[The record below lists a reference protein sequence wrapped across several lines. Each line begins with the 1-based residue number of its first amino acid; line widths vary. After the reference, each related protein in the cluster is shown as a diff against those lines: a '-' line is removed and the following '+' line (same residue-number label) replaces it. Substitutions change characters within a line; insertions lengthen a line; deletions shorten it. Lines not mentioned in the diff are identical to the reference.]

1 MSTNDAE
8 ATDSNSESDSNDS
21 DSQNDY
27 YYDDGDENEMNLGNS
42 GQFIE
47 DSESNEENGQDIDEE
62 KLLAELED
70 RSVIDNNEQ
79 AVERETL
86 IVANENYI
94 AEADGENNNMQAS
107 SAENAEMV
115 ENVAEHDSGNENA
128 VDTQSFANEQNAQ
141 HVFETATDI
150 SEQNTNME
158 NANLSQAVNPA
169 VANALDTPAPNEE
182 SSGDVGT
189 PVKPADA
196 NVQQGGGSGTPVNLA
211 DANVQQGGGSG
222 TPVNLAD
229 ANVQQG
235 GGSGTPVNL
244 ADANVQQGG
253 GSGTPVNLAD
263 ANVQQGGGSGTP
275 VNLADANAQQGGGS
289 GTPVNLADVNVQQ
302 GGGSGTPVNLAD
314 ANVQQGGGSGTPVNL
329 ADANVQQ
336 GGGSGTPVNLA
347 DANVQQGGGSGTPVN
362 LAVPHVST
370 TKKPP
375 KRKTTQEPEGE
386 KNARLAW
393 KDRGK
398 VIFRHPWEICSAP
411 YIDGLVKGVQRLKGD
426 LYCKWTKTG
435 FERLSQ
441 TTFTV
446 SDNKTKD
453 DPDLGFLHLKN
464 VDNDIAAAIRE
475 HLEVSYD
482 STVVQVQK
490 IFLMLFN
497 TCLI

>member
-27 YYDDGDENEMNLGNS
+27 YYDDGDESEMNLGNS

-70 RSVIDNNEQ
+70 GSVIDNNEQ

-86 IVANENYI
+86 IVANENYV
-94 AEADGENNNMQAS
+94 AEADGENSNMQAS

-128 VDTQSFANEQNAQ
+128 VDTQSSANEQNAQ

-222 TPVNLAD
+222 TPVNLA
-229 ANVQQG
+229 
-235 GGSGTPVNL
+235 
-244 ADANVQQGG
+244 
-253 GSGTPVNLAD
+253 
-263 ANVQQGGGSGTP
+263 
-275 VNLADANAQQGGGS
+275 
-289 GTPVNLADVNVQQ
+289 
-302 GGGSGTPVNLAD
+302 
-314 ANVQQGGGSGTPVNL
+314 
-329 ADANVQQ
+329 
-336 GGGSGTPVNLA
+336 
-347 DANVQQGGGSGTPVN
+347 
-362 LAVPHVST
+362 VPHVST

-375 KRKTTQEPEGE
+375 KRKTAQEPEGE

-398 VIFRHPWEICSAP
+398 VIFRHPWEIRSAS

-464 VDNDIAAAIRE
+464 VDNDVAAAIRE

-482 STVVQVQK
+482 SAVVQVQK

>member
-27 YYDDGDENEMNLGNS
+27 YYDDGNESEMNLGNS

-70 RSVIDNNEQ
+70 GSVIDNNEQ

-86 IVANENYI
+86 IVANENYV
-94 AEADGENNNMQAS
+94 AEADGENSNMQAS

-128 VDTQSFANEQNAQ
+128 VDTQSSANEQNAQ

-244 ADANVQQGG
+244 A
-253 GSGTPVNLAD
+253 
-263 ANVQQGGGSGTP
+263 
-275 VNLADANAQQGGGS
+275 
-289 GTPVNLADVNVQQ
+289 
-302 GGGSGTPVNLAD
+302 
-314 ANVQQGGGSGTPVNL
+314 
-329 ADANVQQ
+329 
-336 GGGSGTPVNLA
+336 
-347 DANVQQGGGSGTPVN
+347 
-362 LAVPHVST
+362 VPHVST

-375 KRKTTQEPEGE
+375 KRKTAQEPEGE

-398 VIFRHPWEICSAP
+398 VIFRHPWEIRSAS

-464 VDNDIAAAIRE
+464 VDNDVAAAIRE

-482 STVVQVQK
+482 SAVVQVQK

>member
-8 ATDSNSESDSNDS
+8 ATDYNSESDSNDS

-27 YYDDGDENEMNLGNS
+27 YYDDGDESEMNLGNS

-70 RSVIDNNEQ
+70 GSVIDNNEQ
-79 AVERETL
+79 AVEHETL
-86 IVANENYI
+86 IVANENYVG
-94 AEADGENNNMQAS
+94 EADGENSNMQAS

-128 VDTQSFANEQNAQ
+128 VDTQSSANEQNAQ
-141 HVFETATDI
+141 HVFETTTDI

-182 SSGDVGT
+182 SSGDVCT
-189 PVKPADA
+189 PVKP
-196 NVQQGGGSGTPVNLA
+196 
-211 DANVQQGGGSG
+211 
-222 TPVNLAD
+222 
-229 ANVQQG
+229 
-235 GGSGTPVNL
+235 
-244 ADANVQQGG
+244 
-253 GSGTPVNLAD
+253 
-263 ANVQQGGGSGTP
+263 
-275 VNLADANAQQGGGS
+275 
-289 GTPVNLADVNVQQ
+289 
-302 GGGSGTPVNLAD
+302 
-314 ANVQQGGGSGTPVNL
+314 
-329 ADANVQQ
+329 
-336 GGGSGTPVNLA
+336 A

-370 TKKPP
+370 TKKPL
-375 KRKTTQEPEGE
+375 KRKTAQEPEGE

-398 VIFRHPWEICSAP
+398 VIFRHPWEIRSAS

-464 VDNDIAAAIRE
+464 VDNDVAAAIRE

-482 STVVQVQK
+482 SAVVQVQK

>member
-27 YYDDGDENEMNLGNS
+27 YYDDGDESEMNLGNS

-70 RSVIDNNEQ
+70 GSVIDNNEQ

-86 IVANENYI
+86 IVANENYV
-94 AEADGENNNMQAS
+94 AEADGENSNMQAS

-128 VDTQSFANEQNAQ
+128 VDTQSSANEQNAQ

-229 ANVQQG
+229 AISKA
-235 GGSGTPVNL
+235 SG
-244 ADANVQQGG
+244 
-253 GSGTPVNLAD
+253 
-263 ANVQQGGGSGTP
+263 
-275 VNLADANAQQGGGS
+275 
-289 GTPVNLADVNVQQ
+289 
-302 GGGSGTPVNLAD
+302 
-314 ANVQQGGGSGTPVNL
+314 
-329 ADANVQQ
+329 
-336 GGGSGTPVNLA
+336 
-347 DANVQQGGGSGTPVN
+347 ANVQQGGGSGTPVN

-375 KRKTTQEPEGE
+375 KRKTAQEPEGE

-398 VIFRHPWEICSAP
+398 VIFRHPWEIRSAS

-464 VDNDIAAAIRE
+464 VDNDVAAAIRE

-482 STVVQVQK
+482 SAVVQVQK

>member
-8 ATDSNSESDSNDS
+8 ATDSNSESDSNNS

-27 YYDDGDENEMNLGNS
+27 YYDDGDESEMNLGNS

-70 RSVIDNNEQ
+70 GSVIDNNEQ

-86 IVANENYI
+86 IVANKNYV
-94 AEADGENNNMQAS
+94 AEADGENSNMQAS

-115 ENVAEHDSGNENA
+115 ENVVEHDSGNENA
-128 VDTQSFANEQNAQ
+128 VDTQSSANEQNAQ

-169 VANALDTPAPNEE
+169 VTNVLDTPAPNEE
-182 SSGDVGT
+182 SSGDV
-189 PVKPADA
+189 AE
-196 NVQQGGGSGTPVNLA
+196 
-211 DANVQQGGGSG
+211 
-222 TPVNLAD
+222 
-229 ANVQQG
+229 
-235 GGSGTPVNL
+235 
-244 ADANVQQGG
+244 
-253 GSGTPVNLAD
+253 
-263 ANVQQGGGSGTP
+263 
-275 VNLADANAQQGGGS
+275 
-289 GTPVNLADVNVQQ
+289 
-302 GGGSGTPVNLAD
+302 
-314 ANVQQGGGSGTPVNL
+314 
-329 ADANVQQ
+329 
-336 GGGSGTPVNLA
+336 
-347 DANVQQGGGSGTPVN
+347 
-362 LAVPHVST
+362 VST

-398 VIFRHPWEICSAP
+398 VIFRHPWEIRSAS

-446 SDNKTKD
+446 SDNKAKD

-464 VDNDIAAAIRE
+464 VDNDVAAAIRE

-482 STVVQVQK
+482 SAVVQVQK
-490 IFLMLFN
+490 IFLVLFN

>member
-1 MSTNDAE
+1 MMQRLQILTVK
-8 ATDSNSESDSNDS
+8 DSNDS

-27 YYDDGDENEMNLGNS
+27 YYDDGDESEMNLGNS

-70 RSVIDNNEQ
+70 GSVIDNNEQ

-86 IVANENYI
+86 IVANENYV
-94 AEADGENNNMQAS
+94 AEADGENSNMQAS

-128 VDTQSFANEQNAQ
+128 VDTQSSANEQNAQ

-253 GSGTPVNLAD
+253 GSGTPVNLA
-263 ANVQQGGGSGTP
+263 
-275 VNLADANAQQGGGS
+275 
-289 GTPVNLADVNVQQ
+289 
-302 GGGSGTPVNLAD
+302 
-314 ANVQQGGGSGTPVNL
+314 
-329 ADANVQQ
+329 
-336 GGGSGTPVNLA
+336 
-347 DANVQQGGGSGTPVN
+347 
-362 LAVPHVST
+362 VPHVST

-375 KRKTTQEPEGE
+375 KRKTAQEPEGE

-398 VIFRHPWEICSAP
+398 VIFRHPWEIRSAS

-464 VDNDIAAAIRE
+464 VDNDVAAAIRE

-482 STVVQVQK
+482 SAVVQVQK

>member
-1 MSTNDAE
+1 MRR
-8 ATDSNSESDSNDS
+8 
-21 DSQNDY
+21 
-27 YYDDGDENEMNLGNS
+27 
-42 GQFIE
+42 
-47 DSESNEENGQDIDEE
+47 
-62 KLLAELED
+62 KLLEELED
-70 RSVIDNNEQ
+70 GSVIDNNEQ

-86 IVANENYI
+86 IVANENYV
-94 AEADGENNNMQAS
+94 AEADGENSNMQAS

-128 VDTQSFANEQNAQ
+128 VDTQSSANEQNAQ

-158 NANLSQAVNPA
+158 NANLSQAVNRA

-182 SSGDVGT
+182 SSGDV
-189 PVKPADA
+189 AE
-196 NVQQGGGSGTPVNLA
+196 
-211 DANVQQGGGSG
+211 
-222 TPVNLAD
+222 
-229 ANVQQG
+229 
-235 GGSGTPVNL
+235 
-244 ADANVQQGG
+244 
-253 GSGTPVNLAD
+253 
-263 ANVQQGGGSGTP
+263 
-275 VNLADANAQQGGGS
+275 
-289 GTPVNLADVNVQQ
+289 
-302 GGGSGTPVNLAD
+302 
-314 ANVQQGGGSGTPVNL
+314 
-329 ADANVQQ
+329 
-336 GGGSGTPVNLA
+336 
-347 DANVQQGGGSGTPVN
+347 
-362 LAVPHVST
+362 VST
-370 TKKPP
+370 TKKPL
-375 KRKTTQEPEGE
+375 KRKTAQEPEGE

-398 VIFRHPWEICSAP
+398 VIFRHPWEIRSAS

-446 SDNKTKD
+446 SDNKAKD

-464 VDNDIAAAIRE
+464 VDNDVAAAIRE

-482 STVVQVQK
+482 SAVVQVQK

>member
-1 MSTNDAE
+1 M
-8 ATDSNSESDSNDS
+8 
-21 DSQNDY
+21 
-27 YYDDGDENEMNLGNS
+27 
-42 GQFIE
+42 
-47 DSESNEENGQDIDEE
+47 
-62 KLLAELED
+62 LAELED
-70 RSVIDNNEQ
+70 ESVIDNNEQ
-79 AVERETL
+79 AVERETV
-86 IVANENYI
+86 IVVNENYV
-94 AEADGENNNMQAS
+94 AEADGENSNMQAS

-115 ENVAEHDSGNENA
+115 ENVVEHDSGNENA
-128 VDTQSFANEQNAQ
+128 VDTQSSANEQNAQ
-141 HVFETATDI
+141 HVFETVTDI

-189 PVKPADA
+189 PV
-196 NVQQGGGSGTPVNLA
+196 
-211 DANVQQGGGSG
+211 
-222 TPVNLAD
+222 
-229 ANVQQG
+229 
-235 GGSGTPVNL
+235 
-244 ADANVQQGG
+244 
-253 GSGTPVNLAD
+253 
-263 ANVQQGGGSGTP
+263 
-275 VNLADANAQQGGGS
+275 
-289 GTPVNLADVNVQQ
+289 
-302 GGGSGTPVNLAD
+302 
-314 ANVQQGGGSGTPVNL
+314 
-329 ADANVQQ
+329 
-336 GGGSGTPVNLA
+336 NLA

-375 KRKTTQEPEGE
+375 KRKTAQEPEGE

-398 VIFRHPWEICSAP
+398 VIFRHPWEIRSAS
-411 YIDGLVKGVQRLKGD
+411 YIDGLVKRVQRLKGD

-464 VDNDIAAAIRE
+464 VDNDVAAAIHQ

-482 STVVQVQK
+482 SAVVQVQK

>member
-27 YYDDGDENEMNLGNS
+27 YYDDGDESEMNLGNS

-70 RSVIDNNEQ
+70 GSVIDNNEQ

-86 IVANENYI
+86 IVANENYV
-94 AEADGENNNMQAS
+94 AEADGENSNMQAS

-128 VDTQSFANEQNAQ
+128 VDTQSSANEQNAQ

-196 NVQQGGGSGTPVNLA
+196 NVQQGGGSGTPVNL
-211 DANVQQGGGSG
+211 V
-222 TPVNLAD
+222 
-229 ANVQQG
+229 
-235 GGSGTPVNL
+235 
-244 ADANVQQGG
+244 
-253 GSGTPVNLAD
+253 
-263 ANVQQGGGSGTP
+263 
-275 VNLADANAQQGGGS
+275 
-289 GTPVNLADVNVQQ
+289 
-302 GGGSGTPVNLAD
+302 

-375 KRKTTQEPEGE
+375 KRKTAQEPEGE

-398 VIFRHPWEICSAP
+398 VIFRHPWEIRSAS

-464 VDNDIAAAIRE
+464 VDNDVAAAIRE

-482 STVVQVQK
+482 SAVVQVQK

>member
-27 YYDDGDENEMNLGNS
+27 YYDDGDESEMNLGNS

-62 KLLAELED
+62 KLLEELED
-70 RSVIDNNEQ
+70 GSVIDNNEQ

-86 IVANENYI
+86 IVANENYV
-94 AEADGENNNMQAS
+94 AEADGENSNMQAS

-128 VDTQSFANEQNAQ
+128 VDTQSSANEQNAQ

-182 SSGDVGT
+182 SSGDV
-189 PVKPADA
+189 AE
-196 NVQQGGGSGTPVNLA
+196 
-211 DANVQQGGGSG
+211 
-222 TPVNLAD
+222 
-229 ANVQQG
+229 
-235 GGSGTPVNL
+235 
-244 ADANVQQGG
+244 
-253 GSGTPVNLAD
+253 
-263 ANVQQGGGSGTP
+263 
-275 VNLADANAQQGGGS
+275 
-289 GTPVNLADVNVQQ
+289 
-302 GGGSGTPVNLAD
+302 
-314 ANVQQGGGSGTPVNL
+314 
-329 ADANVQQ
+329 
-336 GGGSGTPVNLA
+336 
-347 DANVQQGGGSGTPVN
+347 
-362 LAVPHVST
+362 VST

-375 KRKTTQEPEGE
+375 KRKTAQEPEGE

-393 KDRGK
+393 KDQGK
-398 VIFRHPWEICSAP
+398 VIFRHPWEIRSAS

-446 SDNKTKD
+446 SDNKAKD

-464 VDNDIAAAIRE
+464 VDNNVAAAIRE

>member
-27 YYDDGDENEMNLGNS
+27 YYDDGDESEMNLGNS

-70 RSVIDNNEQ
+70 GSVIDNNEQ

-86 IVANENYI
+86 IVANENYV
-94 AEADGENNNMQAS
+94 AEADGENSNMQAS

-128 VDTQSFANEQNAQ
+128 VDTQSSANEQNAQ

-253 GSGTPVNLAD
+253 GSGTPVNLA
-263 ANVQQGGGSGTP
+263 
-275 VNLADANAQQGGGS
+275 
-289 GTPVNLADVNVQQ
+289 
-302 GGGSGTPVNLAD
+302 
-314 ANVQQGGGSGTPVNL
+314 
-329 ADANVQQ
+329 
-336 GGGSGTPVNLA
+336 
-347 DANVQQGGGSGTPVN
+347 
-362 LAVPHVST
+362 VPHVST

-375 KRKTTQEPEGE
+375 KRKTAQEPEGE

-398 VIFRHPWEICSAP
+398 VIFRHPWEIRSAS

-464 VDNDIAAAIRE
+464 VDNDVAAAIHE

-482 STVVQVQK
+482 SAVVQVQK